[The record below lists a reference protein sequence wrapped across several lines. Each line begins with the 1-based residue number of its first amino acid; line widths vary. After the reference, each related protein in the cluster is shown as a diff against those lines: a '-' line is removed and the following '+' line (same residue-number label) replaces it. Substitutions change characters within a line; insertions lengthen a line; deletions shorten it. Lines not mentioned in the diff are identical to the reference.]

1 MLFIMTMVTVVVV
14 AITVMIVVMMML
26 VLFRKV
32 GVFHFTRRNG
42 CLNQN
47 GTAVDGNDEEVREL
61 CGDKQGLAG
70 CKKVSIHACGAVLS
84 ELEGD
89 FSAKA
94 CVNDEGAELL
104 CINVKCVAKV
114 DFRSGEFVTFFKG
127 AGYTVLIRMCM
138 MMLVIIFPRLQVD
151 EVQGL
156 YQGIFAGK
164 VLRAAAKDG
173 KIKA

>member
-1 MLFIMTMVTVVVV
+1 
-14 AITVMIVVMMML
+14 MIVVMM
-26 VLFRKV
+26 VLMFLRKI
-32 GVFHFTRRNG
+32 GVFHFTRRNS
-42 CLNQN
+42 CLNQDR
-47 GTAVDGNDEEVREL
+47 TAVDGNDEEIREL
-61 CGDKQGLAG
+61 CGYKQGFAG
-70 CKKVSIHACGAVLS
+70 CKKVSIHACRAVLS

-89 FSAKA
+89 FAAKA

-104 CINVKCVAKV
+104 CINVKCIAKM

-127 AGYTVLIRMCM
+127 AGYAVLIRMGM
-138 MMLVIIFPRLQVD
+138 MMLVIIFPGLQVD
-151 EVQGL
+151 EVQSL